1 MCDFNLEKYEQAKSI
16 LAKYGQEHLLAN
28 YDRLDEQKKEELIEQ
43 ILRINF
49 TEIGNLYELAK
60 KNVVT
65 DNVIEPA
72 PYIEKAKLSN
82 EELEKYKKIGEE
94 ELRKG
99 NYAVVTMAGG
109 QRNKVRA

>member
-1 MCDFNLEKYEQAKSI
+1 VCDFNLEKYEQAKSI
-16 LAKYGQEHLLAN
+16 LAKYGQEHLLTN
-28 YDRLDEQKKEELIEQ
+28 YEGLTEQKKEELVEQ

-49 TEIGNLYELAK
+49 EEIGELYELAK
-60 KNVVT
+60 KNVAT
-65 DNVIEPA
+65 DNVIEPT

-82 EELEKYKKIGEE
+82 EELEKYRKIGEA

-109 QRNKVRA
+109 QRNKIRA